1 MSRSDWSPTP
11 APERP
16 ATPVAPACDVDVLFD
31 DLGAESPDPFAA
43 SPAAVTD
50 APATTAAPST
60 AAWPAGGPTAD
71 ELDDQLARG
80 MVGLFDAPPLG
91 PVAERVVRALSPLER
106 AVLGGEAT
114 ELDPEVIRGA
124 ARMRLR
130 VGAALAASP
139 PKGSPIDADAVSA
152 LLAEID
158 ALLASVSALA
168 AGAASPQQASVDAIR
183 SALIKEA
190 IDLSE
195 AAQAL
200 APTAAAAVPASA
212 PARTPRPGATRLLS
226 VSTADAAA
234 EPASRS
240 ARWMLV
246 VLGIA
251 VAAAA
256 SWHVARYRAR
266 HVEPAPLPTITGAP
280 AGAIGVPAGKGT
292 FLVRSATP
300 KFTPS
305 ELDALREVQ
314 GAQGNT
320 IEEVGPGLVM
330 VRVRPSAAKE
340 SR

>member
-1 MSRSDWSPTP
+1 
-11 APERP
+11 
-16 ATPVAPACDVDVLFD
+16 
-31 DLGAESPDPFAA
+31 
-43 SPAAVTD
+43 
-50 APATTAAPST
+50 
-60 AAWPAGGPTAD
+60 
-71 ELDDQLARG
+71 
-80 MVGLFDAPPLG
+80 MVGLFDGPPLG
-91 PVAERVVRALSPLER
+91 PVAERVVRMLSPLER

-130 VGAALAASP
+130 VVAALASAP
-139 PKGSPIDADAVSA
+139 QKGSPIDADAVSA

-168 AGAASPQQASVDAIR
+168 SGAASPQQASVDAMR
-183 SALIKEA
+183 GALIKEA

-200 APTAAAAVPASA
+200 APSAASAVPAPA
-212 PARTPRPGATRLLS
+212 PARAPRPGATRLLS
-226 VSTADAAA
+226 VSTSDPAA

-240 ARWMLV
+240 ARWLLV

-256 SWHVARYRAR
+256 SWHVARYRTR
-266 HVEPAPLPTITGAP
+266 HVESVPLPTIAGAP
-280 AGAIGVPAGKGT
+280 SGAVAVPAGKGG

-300 KFTPS
+300 RFAPA
-305 ELDALREVQ
+305 ELDALREAQ

-330 VRVRPSAAKE
+330 VRAGPSAAKE